1 MSRPAPSLYRQFSGH
16 AVAAPLA
23 ITFTHQLIGSFFLL
37 TAPVLAPLIAERAQV
52 SSSLIGSYT
61 ALAYLAAMV
70 ASGLSGRAFAMLGA
84 LTSSAICI
92 VFTVVGLTLL
102 VSTTPW
108 LIGLSALVIG
118 FGYGPLTP
126 ASSHVLAAHSP
137 PRWKNTIMAAK
148 QTGVPIGGTLAGLS
162 MPLMI
167 VALGWGWGMAL
178 PALAGLAIALVALP
192 RCRMIDQR
200 TPPPAKGRMAA
211 ENAPFSRWMLTL
223 GAGAFCYA
231 GVQMSLT
238 AFLGLYFVE
247 YLHLSVAAAG
257 GMIAVF
263 QMAGL
268 TARVGWGAL
277 ADRFG
282 ERVPLFA
289 LIGLTIMA
297 AVTAFLTI
305 AQPDTP
311 ASRLIVATFVLGIF
325 CNSWTGLYFAEIIRA
340 VRLDEMGRTTGMA
353 LMFTFAGVVV
363 VPPLIGVAV
372 SMTSFPVAFMLIGAL
387 GAAGAMAGLVAR
399 ITSNRAASNRRHQGS
414 GSTGPSAPRE

>member
-1 MSRPAPSLYRQFSGH
+1 MSRPNSSLYRRLSGH

-23 ITFTHQLIGSFFLL
+23 ITFTHQMVGSFFLL
-37 TAPVLAPLIAERAQV
+37 TAPVLAPLIAERTQV

-70 ASGLSGRAFAMLGA
+70 ASGLSGRAFAKFGA
-84 LTSSAICI
+84 LTSSTICI
-92 VFTVVGLTLL
+92 LLTVMGLTLL

-148 QTGVPIGGTLAGLS
+148 QTGVPIGGTLAGLT

-167 VALGWGWGMAL
+167 VTLGWGWGMAL
-178 PALAGLAIALVALP
+178 PALAGLAIALAMLP
-192 RCRMIDQR
+192 RCRTIDNA

-238 AFLGLYFVE
+238 AFLSLYFVE
-247 YLHLSVAAAG
+247 YLGLSVAAAG
-257 GMIAVF
+257 AMIAVF

-277 ADRFG
+277 ADRLG

-289 LIGLTIMA
+289 LIGLTIVA
-297 AVTAFLTI
+297 AIAVFLAL
-305 AQPDTP
+305 AQPD
-311 ASRLIVATFVLGIF
+311 ASPNRLIVATFILGIF

-372 SMTSFPVAFMLIGAL
+372 TLTGYPVAFALIGAL
-387 GAAGAMAGLVAR
+387 GAAGAMAGLIAR
-399 ITSNRAASNRRHQGS
+399 MTANRMTGKRMTGKRATGNRRS
-414 GSTGPSAPRE
+414 S